1 MTESAAASFSSLNLA
16 RAQIANLDTLGYH
29 EMTPIQ
35 AQSLPVVLEGRDLIA
50 RAKTGSGKTAAF
62 GLGLLHKLDPRLFRV
77 QGLVICPTRE
87 LAEQVSK
94 ELRRLAQGIPNIKVV
109 SLCGGKPFGP
119 QKASLQHGAH
129 IAVGTPG
136 RILDHLNKQ
145 TLQLSALHT
154 LVLDEADRMLDMGFS
169 EITFEIVRK
178 LPTTRQTLL
187 FSATYPQEIKKMSR
201 SIQRDP
207 VEVTVEAQHHPDAIE
222 QVFYQVKQHQRNDT
236 LLGIFE
242 HYHPQ
247 SALVFC
253 FTKKQCAE
261 VAMLLND
268 NRIESLA
275 LHGDLD
281 QRERDRVLV
290 QFANNSYPVLVAT
303 DVAARGLDIKSLQAV
318 INYELPRDP
327 EIYVHRIGRTA
338 RAGQTGIALSIIT
351 EAELVRAQAI
361 EEYRSEPC
369 IYDVSAS
376 LDRQPE
382 FSLQAP
388 MATIQV
394 DAGRKHKMRPG
405 DLLGALTGDA
415 ELPGSTVGKI
425 DVFDMFSFVALE
437 RESVKQALSYLAN
450 GKVKGRKIKAR
461 KIL

>member
-119 QKASLQHGAH
+119 QKGSLQHGAH

-268 NRIESLA
+268 NRIEALA

>member
-1 MTESAAASFSSLNLA
+1 MTESVAASFSSLNLA

-119 QKASLQHGAH
+119 QKGSLRHGAH

-268 NRIESLA
+268 NRIEALA

-425 DVFDMFSFVALE
+425 DVFDMCSFVALE
-437 RESVKQALSYLAN
+437 RESVKQALSHLAN
-450 GKVKGRKIKAR
+450 GKIKGRKIKAR

>member
-119 QKASLQHGAH
+119 QKGSLRHGAH

-145 TLQLSALHT
+145 TLQLSALHM

-437 RESVKQALSYLAN
+437 RASVKQALSHLAN

-461 KIL
+461 EIL

>member
-119 QKASLQHGAH
+119 QKGSLRHGAH

-268 NRIESLA
+268 NRIEALA

-425 DVFDMFSFVALE
+425 DVFDMCSFVALE
-437 RESVKQALSYLAN
+437 RASVKQALSHLAN

-461 KIL
+461 EIL

>member
-425 DVFDMFSFVALE
+425 DVFDMCSFVALE
-437 RESVKQALSYLAN
+437 RASVKQALSHLAN

-461 KIL
+461 EIL

>member
-119 QKASLQHGAH
+119 QKGSLRHGAH

-268 NRIESLA
+268 NRIEALA

-425 DVFDMFSFVALE
+425 DVFDMCSFVALE
-437 RESVKQALSYLAN
+437 RESVKQALSHLAN
-450 GKVKGRKIKAR
+450 GKIKGRKIKAR

>member
-119 QKASLQHGAH
+119 QKGSLRNGAH

-145 TLQLSALHT
+145 TLQLSALHM

-169 EITFEIVRK
+169 EMTFEIVRK

-268 NRIESLA
+268 NRIEALA

-425 DVFDMFSFVALE
+425 DVFDMCSFVALE
-437 RESVKQALSYLAN
+437 RASVKQALSHLAN

-461 KIL
+461 EIL